1 MNAVF
6 EIEVKSQR
14 FCFSYISGQI
24 VPQNSPAIAEAIS
37 IATGSWQEKSK
48 LIFGVSKVIRI
59 KQIAA

>member
-37 IATGSWQEKSK
+37 IATGSWQASLFSES
-48 LIFGVSKVIRI
+48 LRL
-59 KQIAA
+59 